1 MCLANRSTIAS
12 VCSSVITSEFR
23 MALQMTIVCA
33 SEPEGQSCAPTGEKH
48 KRKRSGIQEGGVR
61 A

>member
-1 MCLANRSTIAS
+1 MCLASWSTIAS

-33 SEPEGQSCAPTGEKH
+33 SEPGAHPRIKSGEGAHEKM
-48 KRKRSGIQEGGVR
+48 E
-61 A
+61 